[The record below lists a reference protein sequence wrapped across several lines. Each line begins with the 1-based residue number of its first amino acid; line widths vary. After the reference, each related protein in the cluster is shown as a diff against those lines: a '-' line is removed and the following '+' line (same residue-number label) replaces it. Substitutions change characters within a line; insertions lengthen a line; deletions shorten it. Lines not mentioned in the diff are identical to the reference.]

1 MAMLYFDVVSSGN
14 PGVRHAGV
22 NMPGNWPEMAQL
34 TFKLDDGDIETYIL
48 SIEKAVENT
57 EHTLA
62 NGITDSILN
71 SSAHCTKDVLSL
83 FLGKVSDSKCCVMS
97 MGGDLNYK
105 LIYASAVK
113 HNITDHLIDAWAN
126 VKYKTI
132 EGFYCEKT
140 GDGDKLRLIEM
151 ANKCN
156 ILGLDDGKESRRKV
170 HAMYEIVNV
179 LS

>member
-1 MAMLYFDVVSSGN
+1 MLYFDVVSSGT
-14 PGVRHAGV
+14 PAVRHAGV
-22 NMPGNWPEMAQL
+22 NMPGNWPEMTQL
-34 TFKLDDGDIETYIL
+34 TFKLDDGNIETYIL

-57 EHTLA
+57 EQTLA

-71 SSAHCTKDVLSL
+71 SSGQCTKDVLSL
-83 FLGKVSDSKCCVMS
+83 FLGKILESQCCVMS

-105 LIYASAVK
+105 LVYASAIK
-113 HNITDHLIDAWAN
+113 HNLTDRLIDAWAN

-140 GDGDKLRLIEM
+140 GGGDKLRLIEM

-156 ILGLDDGKESRRKV
+156 IPGLDDGKESRRKV
-170 HAMYEIVNV
+170 HAMCEIVRV
-179 LS
+179 FS